1 MGFHFVENA
10 KVKYD
15 WSFILFKMLGSYND
29 KNGKMLGQAFP

>member
-15 WSFILFKMLGSYND
+15 WSFILLKMLRSYND
-29 KNGKMLGQAFP
+29 KNDKMLGQAFP